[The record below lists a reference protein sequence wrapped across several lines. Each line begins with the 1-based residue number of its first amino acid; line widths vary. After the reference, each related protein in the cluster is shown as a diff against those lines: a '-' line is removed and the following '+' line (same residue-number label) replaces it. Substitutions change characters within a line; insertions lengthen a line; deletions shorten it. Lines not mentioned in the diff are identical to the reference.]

1 MLLKEG
7 DLMIDMLRLTHIQIT
22 TANIE
27 ISVIDKLN
35 YIRDISKLCCSI
47 LGLNSDIHGYYI
59 KLCSMCVLQSTLADI
74 EITHYYVLTNNR
86 YIDRCAH
93 ECVHMQ

>member
-35 YIRDISKLCCSI
+35 YIRDISERFRS
-47 LGLNSDIHGYYI
+47 
-59 KLCSMCVLQSTLADI
+59 
-74 EITHYYVLTNNR
+74 YV
-86 YIDRCAH
+86 A
-93 ECVHMQ
+93 VFWA